1 MLCVCAVALS
11 PVAAVGIQLKPAVQ
25 NRAFPFLHELVG
37 LVGTAG
43 LSSGIATFRL
53 FKPLASEAHG
63 GQRTDLIQRRAEL

>member
-53 FKPLASEAHG
+53 FKPPSEAHG